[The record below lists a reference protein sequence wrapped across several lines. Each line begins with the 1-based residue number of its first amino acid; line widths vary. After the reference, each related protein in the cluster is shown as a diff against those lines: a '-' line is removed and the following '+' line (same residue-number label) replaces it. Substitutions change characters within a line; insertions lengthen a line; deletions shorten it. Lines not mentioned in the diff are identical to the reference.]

1 MPWFLTA
8 QERRERE
15 NIMHIETTR
24 YNDVIDLQ
32 IGAIQ
37 EVAQKLN
44 VQRDLE
50 ELEAILAELEGTI
63 ADLRES
69 LAAVPHQR
77 R

>member
-1 MPWFLTA
+1 
-8 QERRERE
+8 
-15 NIMHIETTR
+15 MHIETAR

-44 VQRDLE
+44 VNRDLE
-50 ELEAILAELEGTI
+50 ELEAIIIELEGTI

-69 LAAVPHQR
+69 LAGVPHKR
-77 R
+77 S